1 MSKNK
6 QVTHPN
12 FGSFCY
18 ILIFS
23 QIVVFL
29 FFNHKNQL
37 FKQTTMAWRMLA
49 AMGENQAIGLGI
61 LGGLAVTTGTSSK
74 HFSYV
79 HMILIH

>member
-1 MSKNK
+1 M
-6 QVTHPN
+6 QD
-12 FGSFCY
+12 
-18 ILIFS
+18 
-23 QIVVFL
+23 

-61 LGGLAVTTGTSSK
+61 LGGFAVTTGTSSK